1 VATENATAPMAQDQG
16 VDDEWFALLATGGE
30 PVRHKIAQLPYD
42 QWSRDPGLLLAFAA
56 SYRWEGLQGAYLALP
71 HLDAAEHLL
80 AAHPS
85 PPPRYVAAAALLR
98 GTVDRTAGRI
108 TASLERIEEG
118 IAVLRS
124 PVMPILDR
132 IDMDALAVLKR
143 GASRVFTGDL
153 DAARRDLQAGL
164 MTCGD
169 RLPASETAEALGYLA
184 IVDIL
189 AGSLRA
195 ADRGLRRAEALVRT
209 APSGLWSV
217 PAEVARLLLAA
228 ERGELD
234 DAAAAVDHLLDRS
247 RGTEFEPL
255 ALHIYTLLSVAREE
269 WDDAIDAIH
278 HMREIERDWSGAELL
293 RLLRI
298 SDQADVNL
306 GLGDIAE
313 VRSMLATEEDPRHIV
328 CANALEAR
336 IALEIGDFSRAVDL
350 TRSCLA
356 MGVDHPVRSHLCAA
370 LLDAGAHW
378 ALGDMRSADASF
390 RLVLKHI
397 HATRARRMLAALPP
411 RILQGLLVRASDRP
425 NLLPAERALVSELTD
440 AVPELADPVF
450 DVLSPRERIILRRI
464 SAGETPKEV
473 ALSLHVSM
481 NTIKTQLRSIYR
493 KLGVSS
499 RAGAIERA
507 RVLGM
512 LAA

>member
-1 VATENATAPMAQDQG
+1 MALDQG
-16 VDDEWFALLATGGE
+16 IDDEWFALLATGGE
-30 PVRHKIAQLPYD
+30 AVRHKIAQQPYE

-56 SYRWEGLQGAYLALP
+56 SYRWDGLRGAYLALP

-80 AAHPS
+80 VAHPS
-85 PPPRYVAAAALLR
+85 PPLRYVAAAALMR

-108 TASLERIEEG
+108 TSSLERIEEG

-143 GASRVFTGDL
+143 GVSRVFAGDL
-153 DAARRDLQAGL
+153 DAARRDLRAGL
-164 MTCGD
+164 LTGDD
-169 RLPASETAEALGYLA
+169 RLPVSEAAEALGFLA

-189 AGSLRA
+189 AGSMRS
-195 ADRGLRRAEALVRT
+195 ADRALQRAEALVRT
-209 APSGLWSV
+209 APSALWSV

-228 ERGELD
+228 ERGELL
-234 DAAAAVDHLLDRS
+234 DAAPAVDPLLARS

-255 ALHIYTLLSVAREE
+255 ALHVHTLLSVAREE

-278 HMREIERDWSGAELL
+278 RMREIERDWSGAGLL

-313 VRSMLATEEDPRHIV
+313 VRSMLATEEDPGHIICV
-328 CANALEAR
+328 NALEAR

-350 TRSCLA
+350 TRACLD
-356 MGVDHPVRSHLCAA
+356 MGVDHPVRSHLSAA

-390 RLVLKHI
+390 RLVLKHL
-397 HATRARRMLAALPP
+397 HATRARRVLAAVPQ
-411 RILQGLLVRASDRP
+411 RILQGLLLRARDRAD
-425 NLLPAERALVSELTD
+425 LLPAELALVEELTG
-440 AVPELADPVF
+440 AVPELAGQVL

-464 SAGETPKEV
+464 SAGETPKEI

-481 NTIKTQLRSIYR
+481 NTIKTQVRSIYR